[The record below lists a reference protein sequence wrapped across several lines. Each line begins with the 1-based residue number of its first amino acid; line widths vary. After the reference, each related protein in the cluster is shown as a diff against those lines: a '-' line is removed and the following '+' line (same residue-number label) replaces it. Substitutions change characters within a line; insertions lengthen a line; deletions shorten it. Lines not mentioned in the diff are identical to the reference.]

1 MRKLIT
7 ITLVVVGLLMLTRLY
22 SNFKISAAPVPP
34 GVTLGGVDVAGLKDP
49 AEIQAT
55 LERAFADPIAV
66 YYGEDRVILRPQD
79 VDFQVDAPAMLADA
93 SRYLEGNAF
102 VEIALRYAL
111 SLDQRPRDVPLRF
124 SVDSA
129 KLTVWLQTVAD
140 TYNRPPASARALPP
154 GQAWAGDASAETVGA
169 GGIPGGYVGEV
180 YDDWRWVSG
189 TPGYQLDM
197 AASPG
202 RLAAALAS
210 PTDRR
215 ADLVLN
221 ETPPSSLAMADLA
234 RALNQYLL
242 DFPGLGSVY
251 VEDLGETATQGQIA
265 AVDVDVSFSGMS
277 TMKIA
282 IVSALFQRMEGLESA
297 EIGQLMDYA
306 LGESNNYA
314 ANLMLNWLGGGD
326 TYAGARVFTQ
336 FARELGMVNTYMQS
350 GYDDKSNFPQIST
363 PGNSREDW
371 NTDPDT
377 HVQSSPRE
385 MGEFLSAIYR
395 CSQGEGLY
403 FEVFPADFTPDE
415 CETIL
420 FYMTHDTFRELVWA
434 GLPDKNS
441 VWLVH
446 KHGFANETH
455 SDVALIWGPTGPY
468 VISVFLYRP
477 VWMDWSTSN
486 NGMKA
491 LSRITWRFFEF
502 KAQQEGITPPPPPQL
517 TPPADY
523 LPVPLAQPA
532 APG

>member
-7 ITLVVVGLLMLTRLY
+7 ISLVVVGLLMLTRLY

-79 VDFQVDAPAMLADA
+79 VDFQIDVPSMLADA
-93 SRYLEGNAF
+93 AAYLEGNAF
-102 VEIALRYAL
+102 VDIALRYAL
-111 SLDQRPRDVPLRF
+111 SLNQRSRDVPLRY
-124 SVDSA
+124 SVDQA
-129 KLTVWLQTVAD
+129 KLAAWLQTVAD

-154 GQAWAGDASAETVGA
+154 GQAWAGDAPPETVETGA
-169 GGIPGGYVGEV
+169 LPGGYVGEV
-180 YDDWRWVSG
+180 YNDWRWVSG
-189 TPGYQLDM
+189 SPGYQLDM
-197 AASPG
+197 EASPG
-202 RLAAALAS
+202 PLAAALAS
-210 PTDRR
+210 PRDRR

-221 ETPPSSLAMADLA
+221 ETPPPSLTMADLE

-242 DFPGLGSVY
+242 DFPGFGSVY
-251 VEDLGETATQGQIA
+251 VEDLGETSTQGQTA
-265 AVDVDVSFSGMS
+265 EVDVDVSFSGMS
-277 TMKIA
+277 TMKIG
-282 IVSALFQRMEGLESA
+282 IVSALFQRMDGVENVD
-297 EIGQLMDYA
+297 IGQWMDYA
-306 LGESNNYA
+306 LGESSNFA
-314 ANLMLNWLGGGD
+314 ANLMLRWLGDGD
-326 TYAGARVFTQ
+326 IYAGARAFTQ
-336 FARELGMVNTYMQS
+336 VARELGMTNTFMQS
-350 GYDDKSNFPQIST
+350 GYDDKSNFAQLPT

-385 MGEFLSAIYR
+385 MGEFLSAIYG
-395 CSQGEGLY
+395 CTQGEGLY

-420 FYMTHDTFRELVWA
+420 FYMTHDQFRELVWA
-434 GLPDKNS
+434 GVPDKNS

-477 VWMDWSTSN
+477 GWMDWPTSN
-486 NGMKA
+486 TAMKA

-502 KAQQEGITPPPPPQL
+502 KARQEGITPPPPPQL
-517 TPPADY
+517 TPPANY
-523 LPVPLAQPA
+523 IPVPLAQPP